1 MVIAIRLQTVN
12 IDQPIYLNNLCIS
25 TMASISPEMKKQM
38 EENLN
43 GSNPVL
49 YISALPGFHQPFKS
63 EENWNKSK
71 KTIAGLWEEMGEVKD
86 VSFQRLR
93 NGRIACFI
101 QFEED
106 SLDEEVLEA
115 LREEGHFVIQGPLFV
130 RKDWDYSRGKPKRTW
145 DYNVS
150 VSRYPFLN
158 AEERKARRQSRKKKN
173 NKPKFIFK
181 KKKKQE
187 DDDEFSGNFSD

>member
-1 MVIAIRLQTVN
+1 
-12 IDQPIYLNNLCIS
+12 
-25 TMASISPEMKKQM
+25 
-38 EENLN
+38 
-43 GSNPVL
+43 
-49 YISALPGFHQPFKS
+49 S